1 MTLAF
6 WIYALILLESKSEYK
21 INFWNLIFVKNA
33 FILLAHFSNS
43 SRHRIAIW
51 KLFLFWNLKV
61 SSHCHLTCIVLIDR
75 SSIILILNP
84 FVSLHG
90 IFSSFSLV
98 LRNWIILLLRKFLY
112 LDVVII
118 IIICCCTGDMVIPF
132 NLCYARMIL
141 HSENIFLVCC
151 FMIILIFSFWNYCLL
166 LEFWT
171 ESLIVSSNW
180 LYFLSGFPS
189 IFTSSM

>member
-33 FILLAHFSNS
+33 FILLDHFSNS
-43 SRHRIAIW
+43 SRYRNAIW

-61 SSHCHLTCIVLIDR
+61 SFHCHLTCIVLIDR

-98 LRNWIILLLRKFLY
+98 LKNWIILLLRRFLY
-112 LDVVII
+112 LGVII
-118 IIICCCTGDMVIPF
+118 FIITMLHCIGDMVIPF

-141 HSENIFLVCC
+141 HSENNVFLCV
-151 FMIILIFSFWNYCLL
+151 
-166 LEFWT
+166 
-171 ESLIVSSNW
+171 VS
-180 LYFLSGFPS
+180 
-189 IFTSSM
+189 

>member
-1 MTLAF
+1 M
-6 WIYALILLESKSEYK
+6 
-21 INFWNLIFVKNA
+21 
-33 FILLAHFSNS
+33 
-43 SRHRIAIW
+43 
-51 KLFLFWNLKV
+51 KV
-61 SSHCHLTCIVLIDR
+61 SFHCHLTCIILIDR
-75 SSIILILNP
+75 SSIILTLNP

-98 LRNWIILLLRKFLY
+98 LRNWIILLLRRFLY
-112 LDVVII
+112 FDVVVII
-118 IIICCCTGDMVIPF
+118 IIIIIINCCTGDMVIPF

-166 LEFWT
+166 LELWT

-189 IFTSSM
+189 IFSSSI